1 MSTRQRILLVEP
13 YYGGSHRAW
22 ADGLVDHSVH
32 DIGLITHEDQFWR
45 WRMRGGAVTL
55 AEAIRTDVAAH
66 GLPDVVLVSDM
77 VDLAALL
84 GLLRRDLPEI
94 PVVLYLHENQLVH
107 PLGPDQRFDEGLAL
121 RNWVGLVA
129 ADAVWFN
136 SHFHRDAF
144 FAALPELLGRPADQR
159 HLHLIEDVAATSSVL
174 PVGVDVVDLARRPR
188 PGADGPPLVVWN
200 QRWDHDKNPKVVFRM
215 LVRLAADDVDFRL
228 AIAGANS
235 RIDPREFAWV
245 RSELGDRV
253 VHVGALERADYL
265 DLLARGDV
273 HVSAADHEFF
283 GIAAVEAAAAGCV
296 PVWPDRQSYPE
307 LIPERFHADVLYGE
321 GELGSALRRALV
333 HTEAVRSSL
342 AGLPDSLMRFD
353 WSVVAPQY
361 DRALA
366 AVAIT
371 PGA

>member
-1 MSTRQRILLVEP
+1 MSSRRRILLVEP

-32 DIGLITHEDQFWR
+32 DIDLITHDDQFWR

-55 AEAIRTDVAAH
+55 AEAVRADVAAH
-66 GLPDVVLVSDM
+66 GPPDVVLVSDM
-77 VDLAALL
+77 VDAAALL
-84 GLLRRDLPEI
+84 GLLRRDLREI

-136 SHFHRDAF
+136 SHFHREAF

-159 HLHLIEDVAATSSVL
+159 HLHLIEGVAAATAVL
-174 PVGVDVVDLARRPR
+174 PVGVEVADLARRPR
-188 PGADGPPLVVWN
+188 PEADGPPLVVWN
-200 QRWDHDKNPKVVFRM
+200 QRWDHDKNPKVVFRT
-215 LVRLAADDVDFRL
+215 LVRLAADGVDFRL
-228 AIAGANS
+228 ALAGENS

-265 DLLARGDV
+265 DLLVRGDV

-296 PVWPDRQSYPE
+296 PVWPHRQSYPE
-307 LIPERFHADVLYGE
+307 LIPERFHADCLYAE

-333 HTEAVRSSL
+333 HTEAVRSRL
-342 AGLPDSLMRFD
+342 RDLPSVMMRFD
-353 WSVVAPQY
+353 WSIVAPRY
-361 DRALA
+361 DDALA
-366 AVAIT
+366 ELALRS
-371 PGA
+371 GA

>member
-1 MSTRQRILLVEP
+1 MTTRRRILLVEP

-22 ADGLVDHSVH
+22 ADGLVAHSIH
-32 DIGLITHEDQFWR
+32 DIGLITHDAQFWR

-55 AEAIRTDVAAH
+55 AEAIRADVAAN

-77 VDLAALL
+77 VDLATLL
-84 GLLRRDLPEI
+84 GLLRRDLPGT
-94 PVVLYLHENQLVH
+94 PTALYLHENQLVH

-136 SHFHRDAF
+136 SHFHRNAF
-144 FAALPELLGRPADQR
+144 LAALPEFLGRPADQR
-159 HLHLIEDVAATSSVL
+159 HLHLIENVTAASAVL
-174 PVGVDVVDLARRPR
+174 PVGVDVADLARRPR
-188 PGADGPPLVVWN
+188 PATEGPPLVVWN
-200 QRWDHDKNPKVVFRM
+200 QRWDHDKNPRLVFRT
-215 LVRLAADDVDFRL
+215 LVRLADDGVDFRL
-228 AIAGANS
+228 AIAGENT
-235 RIDPREFAWV
+235 RIDPQEFAWV
-245 RSELGDRV
+245 QEQLGERI
-253 VHVGALERADYL
+253 VHVGALGRAAYL
-265 DLLARGDV
+265 DLLVHSDV

-333 HTEAVRSSL
+333 HTQALRSSL
-342 AGLPDSLMRFD
+342 TALPDSLLRFD

-361 DRALA
+361 DRALNA
-366 AVAIT
+366 LALT